1 MIVDKNSEMGLVQIT
16 ERGSIV
22 QQVNTGQDVY
32 LDQYTELTM
41 REGQICII
49 HGSSTVFYY
58 REGKSDAWSNRVEG
72 QRKPLPNQAPKQS
85 TRQRTQETSV
95 PAPSRHPLP
104 TMPKTQAPS
113 LQGQR
118 EQATVPPPPAAE
130 IQVRLQKD
138 AAGHFTAP
146 HDFAFFATITTM
158 ELLFDWFARRTGH
171 GGPFGPERLRVTLKD
186 AMPVAKYYDLER
198 GYGGAEFANAELE
211 RMKEDIMN
219 EYEKTK
225 AFMPDL
231 KEFAVLVVDPFWV
244 EGERNDIRR

>member
-1 MIVDKNSEMGLVQIT
+1 MGLVQIT

-41 REGQICII
+41 REGQVCII

-58 REGKSDAWSNRVEG
+58 REGKRDAWSNQVEG
-72 QRKPLPNQAPKQS
+72 QRKPLPSQAPKQS

-104 TMPKTQAPS
+104 TIPKTQAPS
-113 LQGQR
+113 LQVQR
-118 EQATVPPPPAAE
+118 EQITVPPPPAAE

-158 ELLFDWFARRTGH
+158 ELLFDWFSRRTGR

-198 GYGGAEFANAELE
+198 GYGGAEFANAELQ

-244 EGERNDIRR
+244 EGERNDIRK

>member
-1 MIVDKNSEMGLVQIT
+1 M
-16 ERGSIV
+16 

-32 LDQYTELTM
+32 LDQYTELM
-41 REGQICII
+41 MQEGQTCII
-49 HGSSTVFYY
+49 QGSSTVFYY
-58 REGKSDAWSNRVEG
+58 SEGKRDVLSNQAEG
-72 QRKPLPNQAPKQS
+72 QRRPLPNQAPGIQP
-85 TRQRTQETSV
+85 TRQRTQETPV
-95 PAPSRHPLP
+95 PAPPRTALP
-104 TMPKTQAPS
+104 TTPKTQAPS

-118 EQATVPPPPAAE
+118 GRTTVPPPPAAE

-171 GGPFGPERLRVTLKD
+171 GGPFGPEKLRVTLKD

-198 GYGGAEFANAELE
+198 DYGGAAFANAEFQ
-211 RMKEDIMN
+211 RMKEDIVN

-244 EGERNDIRR
+244 EGERNDMIR

>member
-16 ERGSIV
+16 ERGYTV

-41 REGQICII
+41 REGQVCII

-58 REGKSDAWSNRVEG
+58 GEGKRDGGSNQLKE
-72 QRKPLPNQAPKQS
+72 QRTERRPLPDKAPM
-85 TRQRTQETSV
+85 RQRTQESSV
-95 PAPSRHPLP
+95 PAPSRRALP
-104 TMPKTQAPS
+104 TKPKTQAPS
-113 LQGQR
+113 LLGQC
-118 EQATVPPPPAAE
+118 EQITVPPPPAAE

-186 AMPVAKYYDLER
+186 AMPIAKYYDLER
-198 GYGGAEFANAELE
+198 DYGGAEFANAELQ
-211 RMKEDIMN
+211 RMKKDILN

-244 EGERNDIRR
+244 EGERNDIRQ